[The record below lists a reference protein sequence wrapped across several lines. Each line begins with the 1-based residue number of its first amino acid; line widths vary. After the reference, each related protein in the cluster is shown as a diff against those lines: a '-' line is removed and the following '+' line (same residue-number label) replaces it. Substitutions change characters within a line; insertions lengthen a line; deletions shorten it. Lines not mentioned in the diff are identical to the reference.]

1 MISGKSHIERAKAM
15 IQEASN
21 IVILTGAGVSTNS
34 GIPDFRGPQGVWT
47 KNPLAEKMSDIRFYM
62 SDPEVRRLAW
72 QSRLQHPALTA
83 VPNGAHDAIAA
94 FEGTGKLTCLVT
106 QNIDGLHQ
114 AAGNTPGKVIE
125 IHGTI
130 HYVVCMS
137 CKKRTRMKDELT
149 RVSGGESD
157 PSCLEC
163 NGILKSDTISFGQS
177 LDETKI
183 AMAFDYVKN
192 SDLLLCVGTTLQ
204 VFPIAGVVDVAKA
217 ASAQLIIVNNQATQY
232 DDVADGVLR
241 DSINEVIPL
250 ILGT

>member
-1 MISGKSHIERAKAM
+1 MISERSCIERARAM
-15 IQEASN
+15 IQEAPN
-21 IVILTGAGVSTNS
+21 VVILTGAGVSTDS

-83 VPNGAHDAIAA
+83 APNSAHDAIAS
-94 FEGTGKLTCLVT
+94 FEQTGQLTSLVT

-114 AAGNTPGKVIE
+114 AAGNTPSKVIE

-130 HYVVCMS
+130 HRVVCMS
-137 CKKRTRMKDELT
+137 CQKKTRMKDELT
-149 RVSGGESD
+149 RVIGGDLD
-157 PSCLEC
+157 PSCLDC

-177 LDETKI
+177 LDENKI
-183 AMAFDYVKN
+183 TMAFDYVKN
-192 SDLLLCVGTTLQ
+192 SDLLLCIGTTLQ

-217 ASAQLIIVNNQATQY
+217 AGAKLIIVNNQETQY

>member
-1 MISGKSHIERAKAM
+1 MISERSCVERARAM
-15 IQEASN
+15 IQEAPN
-21 IVILTGAGVSTNS
+21 VVILTGAGVSTDS

-83 VPNGAHDAIAA
+83 APNIAHDAIAS
-94 FEGTGKLTCLVT
+94 FEQTGQLTSLVT

-114 AAGNTPGKVIE
+114 AAGNTPSKVIE

-130 HYVVCMS
+130 HRVVCMS
-137 CKKRTRMKDELT
+137 CQKKTRMKDELT
-149 RVSGGESD
+149 RVSGGDLD
-157 PSCLEC
+157 PSCLDC

-177 LDETKI
+177 LDESKI
-183 AMAFDYVKN
+183 TMAFDYVKN
-192 SDLLLCVGTTLQ
+192 SDLLLCIGTTLQ

-217 ASAQLIIVNNQATQY
+217 AGAKLIIVNNQETQY

-250 ILGT
+250 ILSA